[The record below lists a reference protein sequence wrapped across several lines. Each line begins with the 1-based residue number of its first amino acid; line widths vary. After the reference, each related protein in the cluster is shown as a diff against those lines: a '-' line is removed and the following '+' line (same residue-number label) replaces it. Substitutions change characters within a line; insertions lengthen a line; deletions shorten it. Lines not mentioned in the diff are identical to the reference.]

1 MTNQTVLDQ
10 VWKLSPALR
19 SVAFDDGA
27 VLIDLRTGR
36 FHLVNRGAAQVLASL
51 GTDGG
56 PMAAVRDLDPAR
68 AVDRVRRELAGFLAA
83 LHRQGLVVPAGAA
96 DGHGARAFSSG
107 AEPQPAP
114 ATATPA
120 RRNLALEDAER
131 AGLSSFDKIRGAVAV
146 AVAFGLLRC
155 CSLRAIEWALLRLKA
170 QCQCEADA
178 RDALTAWAA
187 TRRPRLF
194 VFGRIACLET
204 SLAATLFSLSRGRR
218 GVDWCIGVATHPFM
232 AHAWSEQG
240 RQPLGE
246 QVASAF
252 RTILRV

>member
-1 MTNQTVLDQ
+1 MTIHAVLDQ
-10 VWKLSPALR
+10 IWKLSPALR

-27 VLIDLRTGR
+27 VLLDLRTGR

-51 GTDGG
+51 ETGAG
-56 PMAAVRDLDPAR
+56 PLTAARDLDPTR
-68 AVDRVRRELAGFLAA
+68 AVNRVHRELAGFLAA
-83 LHRQGLVVPAGAA
+83 LHRQGIVVPAGAA
-96 DGHGARAFSSG
+96 DGNGARAFSSG
-107 AEPQPAP
+107 AKPQQVPA
-114 ATATPA
+114 AATPA

-131 AGLSSFDKIRGAVAV
+131 ARLSSFDQVGGAVAV

-155 CSLRAIEWALLRLKA
+155 CSLRNIERALLRIKA
-170 QCQCEADA
+170 QCRHEVDA
-178 RDALTAWAA
+178 REALTAWAA

-218 GVDWCIGVATHPFM
+218 GIDWCIGVATHPFVV
-232 AHAWSEQG
+232 HAWSEQAS
-240 RQPLGE
+240 QPLGE
-246 QVASAF
+246 QVSSSF